1 MIDFLIFANLTLLI
15 PHFIIKKLRE
25 KNKSLHILSRL
36 TLLLGPIYHIL
47 IYQMCSFFGLN
58 RYYLNLLFLIGLL
71 FLIINVNKI
80 IKSNKLLL
88 IDSIKSW
95 VKGKQ
100 TQILGAVFIF
110 ISISLQFILFFD
122 SRFSDLSNL
131 STLSKNSVDSYPSY
145 YPTGILSF
153 LAFFTF
159 RIEGIRQFEKN
170 QIILFAYI
178 FLIYILI
185 FIINFLRL
193 YYDLK
198 KILRILVLI
207 LGMPSPL
214 SYALIF
220 PSSTQILLIVILFMC
235 VILIHYNLDVPNK
248 YFITILILMS
258 AGSISSLHI
267 YAPVMLF
274 LSLSLLLTT
283 KLSKNSWKLIGIFC
297 AAPFVSVLY
306 FFNKSSLIEI
316 LNVIL
321 PSNASSDLIALGHEL
336 IDEFN
341 FSFKYSFNTYLILLT
356 FIFITIFYYI
366 MKLKSSSINLNFLFL
381 SGFFSLASVLFGIFE
396 INFFR
401 GRLFWFFQLY
411 VSIFVLEFF
420 QSKKIGKLK

>member
-1 MIDFLIFANLTLLI
+1 MIDFLVFANLTLLI
-15 PHFIIKKLRE
+15 PHLITKKLRE
-25 KNKSLHILSRL
+25 KNQSLHILIRL
-36 TLLLGPIYHIL
+36 TLLLGPIYHVL

-71 FLIINVNKI
+71 SLILTIDKIN
-80 IKSNKLLL
+80 KSNKLLL
-88 IDSIKSW
+88 IESIKSW
-95 VKGKQ
+95 VRDKR

-110 ISISLQFILFFD
+110 TSISLQFLLFFD
-122 SRFSDLSNL
+122 SRFSDLLGL
-131 STLSKNSVDSYPSY
+131 SILSKNNVDNYPSY

-159 RIEGIRQFEKN
+159 RIEGIDQFEKN
-170 QIILFAYI
+170 QIILFTYI

-193 YYDLK
+193 FYDLK
-198 KILRILVLI
+198 IILRILVLI
-207 LGMPSPL
+207 LGVPSPL

-267 YAPVMLF
+267 YAPVTLF
-274 LSLSLLLTT
+274 LSLSLLLAT
-283 KLSKNSWKLIGIFC
+283 KLSKNSWKIIGIFC
-297 AAPFVSVLY
+297 AAPFISVLY

-321 PSNASSDLIALGHEL
+321 PSNASSNLIALGQEL
-336 IDEFN
+336 LDDFN
-341 FSFKYSFNTYLILLT
+341 FSLKYSFIFYLISLT
-356 FIFITIFYYI
+356 ILFIIVCYYVI
-366 MKLKSSSINLNFLFL
+366 KIKSSNKELNFLFL
-381 SGFFSLASVLFGIFE
+381 SGAFSLVSVLFGLFE
-396 INFFR
+396 VDFFR
-401 GRLFWFFQLY
+401 GRLLWFFQLY
-411 VSIFVLEFF
+411 FSIFVLEFL
-420 QSKKIGKLK
+420 QSKKIVKQE